1 MLIRHAEKPAKDGT
15 PYGVTEKGKRSSE
28 SMEVR
33 GWQRAGALT
42 TLFAPTDGH
51 LQNASL
57 ATPQFLYASK
67 PLRRRG
73 SRRPMETITP
83 LAGKL
88 RLKINTNFP
97 RFDYESLVE
106 EVVSRNGVVLICWQR
121 EYIPV
126 IAEHILNEESIAP
139 SIWPEDCFDMI
150 WVFDLDRRSSRY
162 KFKQVPQML
171 LMGDRGTLIK

>member
-1 MLIRHAEKPAKDGT
+1 MRANYRSMRKKIPKASRIMLIRHAEKPAKDGT

-51 LQNASL
+51 LQTASL

-83 LAGKL
+83 LAQKL
-88 RLKINTNFP
+88 RLKINTSFP
-97 RFDYESLVE
+97 RFAYES
-106 EVVSRNGVVLICWQR
+106 
-121 EYIPV
+121 
-126 IAEHILNEESIAP
+126 
-139 SIWPEDCFDMI
+139 M
-150 WVFDLDRRSSRY
+150 
-162 KFKQVPQML
+162 
-171 LMGDRGTLIK
+171 